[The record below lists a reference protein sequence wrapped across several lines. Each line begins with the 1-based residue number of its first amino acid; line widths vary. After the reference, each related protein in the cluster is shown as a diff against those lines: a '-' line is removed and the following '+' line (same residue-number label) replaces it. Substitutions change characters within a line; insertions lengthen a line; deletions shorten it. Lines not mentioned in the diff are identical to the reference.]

1 MISDRKMETL
11 KEALKKKH
19 VGTEQE
25 ISLLFLEGLKGFFF
39 FFSKLGAKKGKSN
52 AGTPVGHSRESS
64 AAPRCGFCGYLTV
77 NPLVLV
83 WG

>member
-39 FFSKLGAKKGKSN
+39 FFSKLGAKKGKSS
-52 AGTPVGHSRESS
+52 AGTPWVTAGSPVL
-64 AAPRCGFCGYLTV
+64 PRGVVFV
-77 NPLVLV
+77 DI
-83 WG
+83 

>member
-39 FFSKLGAKKGKSN
+39 FLFQI
-52 AGTPVGHSRESS
+52 
-64 AAPRCGFCGYLTV
+64 RC
-77 NPLVLV
+77 
-83 WG
+83 